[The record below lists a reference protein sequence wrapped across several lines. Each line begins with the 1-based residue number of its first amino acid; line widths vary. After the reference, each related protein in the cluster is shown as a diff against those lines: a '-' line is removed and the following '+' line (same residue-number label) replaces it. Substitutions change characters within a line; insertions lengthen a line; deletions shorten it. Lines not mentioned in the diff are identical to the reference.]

1 MELVK
6 GTIDDLRVFYDRH
19 QGRLCVPFSAFKE
32 ALNEW
37 GIWCLVDGRK
47 VAVILEKDGSA
58 HVSGYHK
65 ERVGTCKMKW
75 AIDQLKIT
83 KTSVGN
89 FRQGHLL
96 ARRLGFKP
104 DHVENEVIHYVLPH

>member
-19 QGRLCVPFSAFKE
+19 QGRLCVPFLVFKE

-47 VAVILEKDGSA
+47 VAVILEKDG
-58 HVSGYHK
+58 
-65 ERVGTCKMKW
+65 
-75 AIDQLKIT
+75 Q
-83 KTSVGN
+83 
-89 FRQGHLL
+89 
-96 ARRLGFKP
+96 
-104 DHVENEVIHYVLPH
+104 